1 MYEEAAGF
9 RRISCCACT
18 KRQLSFDGLVR
29 GELVPVPA
37 VRVTRPTIS
46 YSCTGTRQLRV
57 LECCMRSMQHM
68 ERRRRGCLLDL
79 HGGRRS

>member
-37 VRVTRPTIS
+37 VRVQPYR
-46 YSCTGTRQLRV
+46 
-57 LECCMRSMQHM
+57 
-68 ERRRRGCLLDL
+68 LDL
-79 HGGRRS
+79 LLATAVPVLDNYVCWNAACAACSTWSDGAGAAC